1 MDRFEI
7 AWRIWCWQEGYI
19 KEEDREGLKNWL
31 RNMDHLL
38 TENDLQAKR
47 ALLEIADGA
56 IEAAKE
62 SLRGQITG
70 YKIGETTYKPE
81 DVTVI
86 TQVLPVWI
94 WHQPEET

>member
-31 RNMDHLL
+31 RDMDHLL
-38 TENDLQAKR
+38 TENDVRTKKE
-47 ALLEIADGA
+47 LLEIADGV

-62 SLRGQITG
+62 SSRGRIIG
-70 YKIGETTYKPE
+70 YKIGDDVYKPE
-81 DVTVI
+81 DVTVMV
-86 TQVLPVWI
+86 TQIPVWT
-94 WHQPEET
+94 WHPGNS